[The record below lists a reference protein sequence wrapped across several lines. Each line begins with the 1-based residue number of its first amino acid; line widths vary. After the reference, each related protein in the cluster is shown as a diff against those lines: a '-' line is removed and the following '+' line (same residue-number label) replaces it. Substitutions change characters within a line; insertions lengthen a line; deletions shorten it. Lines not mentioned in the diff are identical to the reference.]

1 MACFLYA
8 AYLEYAYLLT
18 IYEKESMIF
27 TIVYFLFINGR
38 KEVYDVMI
46 MSVLDYLDGI
56 MYYPILIIVLLI
68 AGLIFTWK
76 TRFIQLRMFGESIRV
91 VTEKPKTK
99 GAISSFQALMVS
111 TASRVGTGNII
122 GVSTAICL
130 GGPGAVFW
138 MWLLALIGGASA
150 FIEST
155 LAQVYKRRDSQGGSY
170 GGPAYYIETAM
181 HNRSLGVVFAVF
193 LILTYAG
200 GFNLLCSF
208 NLQST
213 FAVYPFYDKT
223 TTPWIIGAI
232 LAVLVGY
239 CIMGGGKRIVKVAVV
254 MVPLMGL
261 VYILA
266 ALFVILFHIGEL
278 PRVFALIFADA
289 FDFQSIMG
297 GVSGSCMVYGIKRG
311 LYSNEAGVGS
321 APNAAATADVSHPV
335 KQGLVQMLSVF
346 IDTMLVCSATAFMG
360 LFSNVPITKEAA
372 GAVYVQNAATSVYG
386 DFGPLLITVCMIL
399 FAFSTLIGNLYYV
412 HGCLNFIHR
421 REPGTKFM
429 FWFRILC
436 ALVIFVGAGMS
447 MAAAWDIADITMG
460 LMTLINIP
468 ACLIL
473 GNVAVK
479 AMKDYQKQKAM
490 GQNPVFLAKNI
501 GLDESEVEFW
511 K

>member
-1 MACFLYA
+1 
-8 AYLEYAYLLT
+8 
-18 IYEKESMIF
+18 
-27 TIVYFLFINGR
+27 
-38 KEVYDVMI
+38 MI
-46 MSVLDYLDGI
+46 MSILDYLDGI
-56 MYYPILIIVLLI
+56 MYYPILIIVLI
-68 AGLIFTWK
+68 VAGLIFTWK
-76 TRFIQLRMFGESIRV
+76 TRCIQLRMFGESIRV
-91 VTEKPKTK
+91 VTEKPKTE

-130 GGPGAVFW
+130 GGPGSVFW

-155 LAQVYKRRDSQGGSY
+155 LAQVYKRRDSKGGSY

-181 HNRSLGVVFAVF
+181 HNRTLGVIFAVF

-213 FAVYPFYDKT
+213 FAVYSFYDET

-239 CIMGGGKRIVKVAVV
+239 CIMGGGHRIVKVASV
-254 MVPLMGL
+254 MVPVMGA
-261 VYILA
+261 VYILG
-266 ALFVILFHIGEL
+266 ALVIVIFHIEKL
-278 PRVFALIFADA
+278 PQVFALIFADA
-289 FDFQSIMG
+289 FDFQSILG

-346 IDTMLVCSATAFMG
+346 IDTLLVCSATAFMG
-360 LFSNVPITKEAA
+360 LFSGIPITKEAA

-421 REPGTKFM
+421 KEPSKTFT

-436 ALVIFVGAGMS
+436 AVVIFVGAGMS

-473 GNVAVK
+473 GGVAIR
-479 AMKDYQKQKAM
+479 AMKDYQKQKAE
-490 GQNPVFLAKNI
+490 GKNPVFLAKNI